1 MGSGHGTHLH
11 IEGETSM
18 HRLAPHVKLVGLVA
32 FVLLV
37 VSVPADAHAALALL
51 LLLAVGMLLSTRVPL
66 RHVLPRLAVEIPFV
80 IFAVVL
86 PFVAVGPRIDVG
98 PFAVSEQGLDA
109 AGALLL
115 KGTCGVVAAVTF
127 AVTTRPRDLVRALQH
142 LRVPDPL
149 VVIASFMVRYVD
161 VVLDQVRRMRV
172 ARESRGF
179 RASSVAAWPA
189 IASSAGALF
198 IRSYERGER
207 VHLAMVSRGW
217 SGSMPVTAP
226 LSASTGQWVLA
237 LVPATA
243 AAIVS
248 TAVRLS

>member
-1 MGSGHGTHLH
+1 MGSGHGSHLH
-11 IEGETSM
+11 VEGDTAI

-37 VSVPADAHAALALL
+37 VSVPAGAHRALALL
-51 LLLAVGMLLSTRVPL
+51 LLLAVVMLASTRVPVRL
-66 RHVLPRLAVEIPFV
+66 VLPRLAVEIPFV
-80 IFAVVL
+80 VFALIL
-86 PFVAVGPRIDVG
+86 PFVAVGPQVDVG
-98 PFAVSEQGLDA
+98 PFTVSEQGLDGA
-109 AGALLL
+109 IALLL

-161 VVLDQVRRMRV
+161 VVVDQVGRMRV

-179 RASSVAAWPA
+179 RASSPRAWPV

-226 LSASTGQWVLA
+226 LTASSAQWALA
-237 LVPATA
+237 LVPASA

-248 TAVRLS
+248 AAVRLS